1 MDLLDEVLRGPRD
14 ARRQTEATMAGVQ
27 AELRLSVKTG
37 VATSIWVVVDHA
49 MIQGGV
55 SSLRQGTLEAVPR

>member
-27 AELRLSVKTG
+27 AELGLSVKTG
-37 VATSIWVVVDHA
+37 VAGSIWVIDDHA
-49 MIQGGV
+49 MV
-55 SSLRQGTLEAVPR
+55 